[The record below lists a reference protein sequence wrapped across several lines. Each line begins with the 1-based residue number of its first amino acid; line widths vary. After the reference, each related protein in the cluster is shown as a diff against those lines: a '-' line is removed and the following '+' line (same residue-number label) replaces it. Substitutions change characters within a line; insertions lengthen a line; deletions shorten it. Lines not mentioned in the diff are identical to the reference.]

1 MLAGCRLGETSGQ
14 IMLSG
19 LRRPTSANDERPAPF
34 SRTPRLV
41 ADRVDRLTTSAGY
54 CVGRQEQ
61 TFHCELHPRGIRP
74 AMTFIQNSCTGNYL
88 AGTPVNSITRLT
100 VQLMTDVNSARD

>member
-1 MLAGCRLGETSGQ
+1 MLAGLQARETSGQ

-19 LRRPTSANDERPAPF
+19 LRRPASVNDGRPAPF

-54 CVGRQEQ
+54 RVGRQEQ
-61 TFHCELHPRGIRP
+61 TYHCELHPLGIRL
-74 AMTFIQNSCTGNYL
+74 AMTFIQNSCTGDHL
-88 AGTPVNSITRLT
+88 AGTPVNSTTRLT
-100 VQLMTDVNSARD
+100 VPADD